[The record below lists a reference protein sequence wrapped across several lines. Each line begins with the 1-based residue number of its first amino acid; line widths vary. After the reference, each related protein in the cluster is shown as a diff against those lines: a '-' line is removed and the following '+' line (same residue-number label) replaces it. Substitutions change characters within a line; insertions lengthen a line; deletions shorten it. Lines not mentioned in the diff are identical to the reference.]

1 MIKKIFTYMAVL
13 FTAFATL
20 SCSGTLDDGS
30 DDAVPEGVLRIF
42 ADKTSVTADGNDAVT
57 FKVMFGSEDVSN
69 QKTLQIISARF
80 SPDRMLCSAP
90 TRQK

>member
-1 MIKKIFTYMAVL
+1 MIKKIFAYMAVL
-13 FTAFATL
+13 FTAFAAL

-69 QKTLQIISARF
+69 QKTLQIIRIY
-80 SPDRMLCSAP
+80 D
-90 TRQK
+90 